1 MLKSLSLIYSRF
13 FCFLSKT
20 SQCKSED
27 EIVGVNQIE
36 LDEVVQQEEQ
46 QEEQQEKEKEDEK
59 EEPVEEEKEE
69 LDLYPKEIYYQDKEE
84 EI

>member
-1 MLKSLSLIYSRF
+1 MLKVLSLIYSRF
-13 FCFLSKT
+13 FCFLSKR

-36 LDEVVQQEEQ
+36 VDELVQQEQDEPV
-46 QEEQQEKEKEDEK
+46 EEPLEEPV

-69 LDLYPKEIYYQDKEE
+69 KEELEPKEIYYQDKEE
-84 EI
+84 

>member
-27 EIVGVNQIE
+27 EIVGVNKIE
-36 LDEVVQQEEQ
+36 LDEVVQQEE
-46 QEEQQEKEKEDEK
+46 EK
-59 EEPVEEEKEE
+59 EEDEKEE